1 MLNGNEIIML
11 VLGIGILFLIYV
23 YRDKIRRV
31 KSYKVL
37 LGAFYLL
44 IASWTFTLMEDLMF
58 YRWMNL
64 LEHACFAAS
73 SLMTLYWCYRVAT
86 TLKRE
91 ASQFLSVQT
100 R

>member
-1 MLNGNEIIML
+1 MLNGNEVIML
-11 VLGIGILFLIYV
+11 VLGIGILFLINV

-44 IASWTFTLMEDLMF
+44 IASWTFTLIEDLVL

-64 LEHACFAAS
+64 LEHVCLAAS
-73 SLMTLYWCYRVAT
+73 SLMTLFWCIIVAT
-86 TLKRE
+86 RLKRE
-91 ASQFLSVQT
+91 ASQ
-100 R
+100 